1 MLGCSNSVLL
11 YRVATIWY
19 QDDGLH
25 EGVQFLIKL
34 VCQSMLLHGVQ
45 VLQMLGC
52 SNSVLFYCTGWLQ
65 SSIRMILRVRFV
77 RGFPVS
83 NDISVSKSVSS
94 TGCACRFC

>member
-1 MLGCSNSVLL
+1 
-11 YRVATIWY
+11 
-19 QDDGLH
+19 LH
-25 EGVQFLIKL
+25 EDVQFLIIL

-52 SNSVLFYCTGWLQ
+52 SNSVLLYCTGWLQ

-83 NDISVSKSVSS
+83 NNISVSKCVSPTGCPGSDNNRVSS
-94 TGCACRFC
+94 TVLSCSTGWL